1 MRKILLLSHGNLASE
16 LLQSSQ
22 MIMGEVV
29 GVSAITL
36 REGEDLKEYAETI
49 KTEILKENDG
59 LLILID
65 LFGGTPFMQA
75 SQIYSELDDQEKI
88 RIVTGVNLPMLL
100 ELLSNL
106 REKSLEELACLAEE
120 YGKKGII
127 NLCKT
132 SEVKNGN

>member
-1 MRKILLLSHGNLASE
+1 MKKILLLSHGNLASE
-16 LLQSSQ
+16 LIRSSQ

-36 REGEDLKEYAETI
+36 REGEDLKEYAKKI
-49 KTEILKENDG
+49 KSEISKANDG

-75 SQIYSELDDQEKI
+75 SQIYSELNEKEKVFI
-88 RIVTGVNLPMLL
+88 ITGVNLPMLL

-106 REKSLEELACLAEE
+106 KEKSLRELTCLAEE

-132 SEVKNGN
+132 SEVENGN